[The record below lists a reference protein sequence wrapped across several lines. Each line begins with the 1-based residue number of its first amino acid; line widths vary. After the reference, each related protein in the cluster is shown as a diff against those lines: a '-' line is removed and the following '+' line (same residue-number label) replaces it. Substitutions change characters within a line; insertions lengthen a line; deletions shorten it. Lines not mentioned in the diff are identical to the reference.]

1 MRKRIC
7 LAVLAFGL
15 VVAPAAPAL
24 ACAGLFDPN
33 GAVKLG
39 RTNTLAAHYK
49 GVEHYVTAF
58 KYSGGGGEFGSIVP
72 LPAMPSKVEK
82 GGDWTLQR
90 LEQESPGPTAA
101 SGAARLSSAESDTT
115 AEEVYKTRIDALDIT
130 VLKGGGKSVGIWA
143 ADHGFRLPPDAP
155 EVLDFY
161 GARSPFFM
169 AAVFDAK
176 AAEDKGQEIGD
187 GTTIHIT
194 IPLRDPWVPLRILGL
209 GKEPSE
215 FIEANVY
222 LLTERVPNLLP
233 STGRGYSVQRQVV
246 ASKDLL
252 EDLRSDRGMEWMPT
266 SGMTFTHLIVGSTNP
281 QLRYDLATDVH
292 GGAPSAVLAG
302 LAAPPTPEP
311 PTPAPTQAP
320 TPEATATPAPS
331 RLPEQ
336 ALAEP
341 ASDSRSAWPMALAT
355 TLVVIGAAAAVTM
368 RRIRARDHA

>member
-1 MRKRIC
+1 MRRRIC
-7 LAVLAFGL
+7 LAALTVGL
-15 VVAPAAPAL
+15 VFGPAVPAL

-39 RTNTLAAHYK
+39 QTNTLAAHYK

-72 LPAMPSKVEK
+72 LPAMPSKIEK

-90 LEQESPGPTAA
+90 LEQEAGA
-101 SGAARLSSAESDTT
+101 SGRAAAGSLSAESDAS
-115 AEEVYKTRIDALDIT
+115 AEEVYKTRVDALDLT
-130 VLKGGGKSVGIWA
+130 VLKGGGQSVGVWA

-161 GARSPFFM
+161 GARSPYFM
-169 AAVFDAK
+169 AAIFDAE
-176 AAEDKGQEIGD
+176 AAQEKGQEVGD

-209 GKEPSE
+209 GKQATE
-215 FIEANVY
+215 FVGANVY

-233 STGRGYSVQRQVV
+233 STGRGYSVGRQVV

-252 EDLRSDRGMEWMPT
+252 EDLRSDRGMEWLPT
-266 SGMTFTHLIVGSTNP
+266 SGMTLTYLQVSSTNG

-292 GGAPSAVLAG
+292 GGAPSAVMAG
-302 LAAPPTPEP
+302 LAAPPTPVP
-311 PTPAPTQAP
+311 PTPEPTVAA
-320 TPEATATPAPS
+320 TPESTATPAPTPA
-331 RLPEQ
+331 PEL
-336 ALAEP
+336 ALGEP
-341 ASDSRSAWPMALAT
+341 VKDSRSAWPIALAAI
-355 TLVVIGAAAAVTM
+355 LVTIASAGAFWTM
-368 RRIRARDHA
+368 RRVRVRSSR